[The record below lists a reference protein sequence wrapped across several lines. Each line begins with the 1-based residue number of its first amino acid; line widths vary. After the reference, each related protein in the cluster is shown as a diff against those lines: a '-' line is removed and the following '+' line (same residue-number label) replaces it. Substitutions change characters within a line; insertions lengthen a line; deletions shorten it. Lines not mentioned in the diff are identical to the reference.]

1 MADSHRDAAGTTG
14 SDVSLLPEKTTNHY
28 NSGLGRHS
36 VKLFFNE
43 NENAALTI
51 ATD

>member
-1 MADSHRDAAGTTG
+1 MADSHMDAEGTTRG
-14 SDVSLLPEKTTNHY
+14 DVSLLSEKTNRY
-28 NSGLGRHS
+28 NGGLSRLS